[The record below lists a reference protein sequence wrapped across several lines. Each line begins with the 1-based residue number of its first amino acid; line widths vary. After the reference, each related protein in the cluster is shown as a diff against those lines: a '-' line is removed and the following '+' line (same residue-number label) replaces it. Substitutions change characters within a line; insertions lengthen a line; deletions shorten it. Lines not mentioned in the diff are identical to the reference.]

1 MNKDE
6 IEKLLL
12 VLLEDSKLKDN
23 EIIGLIYILMEQ
35 IESTCYGYVQG
46 VTKQRF
52 DRLYK
57 KLFEDIFQ
65 DLITDLDW
73 FDELINTSLQFRN
86 KVITE
91 RTNDEPTK

>member
-12 VLLEDSKLKDN
+12 VILEDSKLKDN
-23 EIIGLIYILMEQ
+23 AIIGLIYMLMEQ
-35 IESTCYGYVQG
+35 IENTCYGYVQG

-65 DLITDLDW
+65 DLITDVDW
-73 FDELINTSLQFRN
+73 FDELINTSLQYRN

>member
-23 EIIGLIYILMEQ
+23 EIIELIYTLMEQ
-35 IESTCYGYVQG
+35 IENTCYGYVQG
-46 VTKQRF
+46 VQKQRF

-73 FDELINTSLQFRN
+73 FDELINTSLQYRN
-86 KVITE
+86 KAIEE
-91 RTNDEPTK
+91 RMNDA